1 MPAFLS
7 SYWPCRTSATS
18 SPLSVPTGPLLPTLA
33 VRLPSYTLAVTLS
46 VPASIVL
53 GVMSP
58 LDCRRVASNW

>member
-1 MPAFLS
+1 M
-7 SYWPCRTSATS
+7 
-18 SPLSVPTGPLLPTLA
+18 PLLPTLA